1 MSEGFTAVKRTAA
14 YCQQGGFDLNVPTP
28 EVQEALDASIDA
40 GIAWKAET
48 VEELAGAIGADPATL
63 SASVER
69 YNELCDQGRDEDFGK
84 DAHLMIRMEA
94 PYYAYCAEKEI
105 GTPMVTTSGLLVNE
119 DSQVLDQNCNP
130 IKGLFAAGN
139 NSGSRFGYQYT
150 TSISGVSLGI
160 AQTQGYMVGKHAAEL

>member
-1 MSEGFTAVKRTAA
+1 MPPNAWKVGPYFYSVWSQDQVDQLMSEGFTAVKMTAA

-69 YNELCDQGRDEDFGK
+69 YN
-84 DAHLMIRMEA
+84 
-94 PYYAYCAEKEI
+94 
-105 GTPMVTTSGLLVNE
+105 
-119 DSQVLDQNCNP
+119 
-130 IKGLFAAGN
+130 
-139 NSGSRFGYQYT
+139 
-150 TSISGVSLGI
+150 
-160 AQTQGYMVGKHAAEL
+160 